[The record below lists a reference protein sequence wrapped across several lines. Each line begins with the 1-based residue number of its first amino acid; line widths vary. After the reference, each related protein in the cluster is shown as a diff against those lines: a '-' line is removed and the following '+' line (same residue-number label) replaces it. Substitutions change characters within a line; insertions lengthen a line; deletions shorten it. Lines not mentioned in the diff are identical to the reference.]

1 MKKGSTLKTSPK
13 QGNLTAEYP
22 TSTQKE
28 LASSTKGRED
38 LNCRESSD
46 LAFQDSKDFIRPH
59 CLVGGVSVVQVFKE
73 SRKEGTKPT
82 QAWEIQFFWEQVI
95 PTWVDKAP
103 KGDRDPDAFIIL
115 SM

>member
-28 LASSTKGRED
+28 LASSTKGRDD

-46 LAFQDSKDFIRPH
+46 LAFKDSKDFVRPN
-59 CLVGGVSVVQVFKE
+59 CLVGGGVSLLHVFNE
-73 SRKEGTKPT
+73 SLKEGT
-82 QAWEIQFFWEQVI
+82 
-95 PTWVDKAP
+95 
-103 KGDRDPDAFIIL
+103 
-115 SM
+115 

>member
-1 MKKGSTLKTSPK
+1 MKKGSTLKMSPK

-28 LASSTKGRED
+28 LASSTKGRDD

-59 CLVGGVSVVQVFKE
+59 CLLGGGVSLLQVFNE
-73 SRKEGTKPT
+73 FRKEGT
-82 QAWEIQFFWEQVI
+82 
-95 PTWVDKAP
+95 
-103 KGDRDPDAFIIL
+103 
-115 SM
+115 